1 MIWDTNT
8 IDLYH
13 AFEKFKHTKA
23 CYGVVFSPTNELL
36 LCSAGLDKK
45 IQFFDIAEKKN
56 VKSISAHEPIS
67 CLSFYIDGFT
77 IAAGTLSGQIYVYNL
92 KDFKIK

>member
-1 MIWDTNT
+1 MIWDTQH
-8 IDLYH
+8 LELFH
-13 AFEKFKHTKA
+13 AFERYKHSKA
-23 CYGVVFSPTNELL
+23 CYGVAFSPTNELL

-67 CLSFYIDGFT
+67 CLSFFIDGVT
-77 IAAGTLSGQIYVYNL
+77 IAAGTLSG
-92 KDFKIK
+92 